1 VATEPL
7 AHDNADIVMDPE
19 NAGDNPQRYVGDH
32 MNTLVL
38 RTEDCFNQEKEI
50 DIVTYFETSRV
61 AGEISGEYIEE
72 EVILSEYP
80 AWYGSGEK
88 MLCPISIWGKK
99 REGGI
104 ETISRTNQK
113 YTILETN
120 IVNVYAD
127 NYLGEEYWECQDNR
141 YIRPYLL
148 GKIKDE
154 NLNKYDCEYFLPV
167 VDYSTNKLG
176 LLAVGRN
183 PTYPY
188 FNNSNIVY
196 MNNCIRAFV
205 SGDNSSFF
213 LDLAN
218 DGRPLYAVYWSGS
231 SEISYGSLPS
241 RIQKITI
248 DQCDNFS
255 LNEDILLGEVDGEMA
270 IIKYKN
276 KNFGYYSI
284 KKTDFAIIRYFKYY
298 NFYNH
303 PRKGYYL
310 HDPDDTR
317 KIGRLMLTDFDFE
330 DLPEDYIVSDFVG
343 DSLSRMRSEY
353 SGKAWIKWY
362 NTTDLTNYC
371 YYTRPKTMPR
381 KDFSYV

>member
-1 VATEPL
+1 MFL
-7 AHDNADIVMDPE
+7 
-19 NAGDNPQRYVGDH
+19 
-32 MNTLVL
+32 
-38 RTEDCFNQEKEI
+38 EI
-50 DIVTYFETSRV
+50 
-61 AGEISGEYIEE
+61 
-72 EVILSEYP
+72 
-80 AWYGSGEK
+80 
-88 MLCPISIWGKK
+88 
-99 REGGI
+99 
-104 ETISRTNQK
+104 
-113 YTILETN
+113 
-120 IVNVYAD
+120 
-127 NYLGEEYWECQDNR
+127 
-141 YIRPYLL
+141 IR
-148 GKIKDE
+148 
-154 NLNKYDCEYFLPV
+154 
-167 VDYSTNKLG
+167 
-176 LLAVGRN
+176 R
-183 PTYPY
+183 
-188 FNNSNIVY
+188 
-196 MNNCIRAFV
+196 
-205 SGDNSSFF
+205 FF

-231 SEISYGSLPS
+231 SEISYGSLPL

-303 PRKGYYL
+303 PGKGYYL